1 MSELITKALAILFT
15 GIVLGLFVGQE
26 IAYKTV
32 ATDCQIL
39 GAFRYHENSFAC
51 INNGKRNFPA
61 VMPPKETKK

>member
-1 MSELITKALAILFT
+1 MSELITKALALVFT

-39 GAFRYHENSFAC
+39 GAFRYHDNSFAC
-51 INNGKRNFPA
+51 ISNGKRNLPA
-61 VMPPKETKK
+61 VIPKETKK